1 MLGTAMNFSR
11 GRGEDRFY
19 NPPQARRALH
29 TAENDRIRRAHSD
42 VTPSRSSSVVREK
55 SVDSVEKKLENRVGS
70 EETKKVVAVP
80 SCEPEVKRLSNLE
93 RFLESITPS
102 VPAQHLSKV
111 VFLFLV
117 ILLLG
122 LVALFKGFLY

>member
-1 MLGTAMNFSR
+1 MLGTGMNFSR

-19 NPPQARRALH
+19 NPPQARRLLH

-42 VTPSRSSSVVREK
+42 VTPSRSSPSVVRDK
-55 SVDSVEKKLENRVGS
+55 SVDSVEKKRENRVGS

-111 VFLFLV
+111 VFFFWLVELVFLFE
-117 ILLLG
+117 
-122 LVALFKGFLY
+122 GFID